1 MAIFNSYV
9 SLPEGSIWDLLA
21 SPLQRI
27 PSAYERFQVLSKIR
41 NGLLAPPHLEKL
53 WTDGLWMKIGKQ
65 SPPKIERCLVVIDI
79 DDR

>member
-41 NGLLAPPHLEKL
+41 NGLLASPHLENAAMDG
-53 WTDGLWMKIGKQ
+53 WTLDEDWKTT
-65 SPPKIERCLVVIDI
+65 SPKNRKMLSS
-79 DDR
+79 DRY